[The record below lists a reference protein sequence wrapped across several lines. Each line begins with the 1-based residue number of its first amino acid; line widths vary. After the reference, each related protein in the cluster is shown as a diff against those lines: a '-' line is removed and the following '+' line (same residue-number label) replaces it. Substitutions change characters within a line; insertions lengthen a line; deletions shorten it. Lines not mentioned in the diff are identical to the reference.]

1 MPKHVARD
9 RYIAING
16 TNISDHVQDVELAD
30 NADQIELTAFG
41 PNAYKSY
48 GQGFHDAQVTLTVFS
63 DFDAAQVNSILQ
75 PLYAS
80 GGTFGLEVRPTS
92 AARSVSN
99 PAALMTGILYG
110 YTGIAGAVGV
120 ASTMSVVI
128 QNAGTAGLTWATS

>member
-9 RYIAING
+9 RLVLING
-16 TNISDHVQDVELAD
+16 TSISDHVSDVEMTD
-30 NADQIELTAFG
+30 NADQIDLTAFG
-41 PNAYKSY
+41 PNAYKQY
-48 GQGFHDAQVTLTVFS
+48 GQGFKDAQVTLTIFS
-63 DFDAAQVNSILQ
+63 DFDAGSVHSILQ

-80 GGTFGLEVRPTS
+80 GGTFALEVRPTS
-92 AARSVSN
+92 QARSASN

-120 ASTMSVVI
+120 ASAMTAVV